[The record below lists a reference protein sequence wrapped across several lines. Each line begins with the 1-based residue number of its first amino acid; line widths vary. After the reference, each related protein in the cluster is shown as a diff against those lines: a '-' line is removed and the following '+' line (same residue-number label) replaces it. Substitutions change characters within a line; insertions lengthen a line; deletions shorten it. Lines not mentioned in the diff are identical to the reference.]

1 MAYLFIL
8 LSAACSLL
16 IAHFLKITEVKKL
29 RTLNT
34 LTVNYLVASVFALV
48 WGFGKA
54 GWELI
59 NLDLL
64 FLGFCLVV
72 GVFFITNF
80 MVYSKSVHAN
90 GVGVTI
96 TSMRLSLLVPVLLSI
111 LLYNEYLT
119 ILKTGGVLLVF
130 VALLL
135 LKPKKTEV
143 KIGRINAGW
152 LLLIVFALSGFA
164 DASLKVYKEEFST
177 QLNEMIFM
185 GMVFLGAFFIG
196 FISILVRKGSLF
208 TKAEFKQ
215 GALIGIPNLYSS
227 IFLIYA
233 LEDISGSIAY
243 PMVNM
248 LSVAGGT
255 ALGLIRWDDTVST
268 LQWAGLGIA
277 LIAILILL

>member
-8 LSAACSLL
+8 LSAVCSLL
-16 IAHFLKITEVKKL
+16 IAHFLKVTEVKKL

-48 WGFGKA
+48 LGFAKA
-54 GWELI
+54 GWSSISFE
-59 NLDLL
+59 LL
-64 FLGFCLVV
+64 FLGFCLIV
-72 GVFFITNF
+72 GVFFIANF

-119 ILKTGGVLLVF
+119 ILKTSGVILVF
-130 VALLL
+130 ASLLL

-143 KIGRINAGW
+143 KIGSINAGW
-152 LLLIVFALSGFA
+152 LLLIIFVLSGFA

-177 QLNEMIFM
+177 QLNELIFM
-185 GMVFLGAFFIG
+185 GMVFLGAFIIG
-196 FISILVRKGSLF
+196 FISILLRKGSVF
-208 TKAEFKQ
+208 SKAEFKQ

-255 ALGLIRWDDTVST
+255 ALGLLRWNDTVSS

>member
-8 LSAACSLL
+8 LSAVCSLL
-16 IAHFLKITEVKKL
+16 IAHFLKVTEVKKL

-48 WGFGKA
+48 LGFAKA
-54 GWELI
+54 GWSSISLE
-59 NLDLL
+59 LL
-64 FLGFCLVV
+64 FLGFCLIV
-72 GVFFITNF
+72 GVFFIANF

-119 ILKTGGVLLVF
+119 ILKTSGVILVF
-130 VALLL
+130 ASLLL

-143 KIGRINAGW
+143 KIGSFNAGW
-152 LLLIVFALSGFA
+152 LLLIIFVLSGFA

-177 QLNEMIFM
+177 QLNELIFM
-185 GMVFLGAFFIG
+185 GMVFLGAFIIG
-196 FISILVRKGSLF
+196 FISILLRKGSVF
-208 TKAEFKQ
+208 SKAEFKQ

-255 ALGLIRWDDTVST
+255 ALGLLRWNDTVSS

>member
-48 WGFGKA
+48 WGFGRA
-54 GWELI
+54 GWDLI
-59 NLDLL
+59 NLDML

>member
-111 LLYNEYLT
+111 LLYKEYLT